1 MRFIATIHVR
11 PKPEVRDPQGE
22 AILGALNS
30 IDLGVVDVRTGKE
43 IVVTFEADDE
53 AAARIATG
61 TMGSELLANPVI
73 EDFTVDLRSAQDAQ
87 ATA

>member
-1 MRFIATIHVR
+1 M
-11 PKPEVRDPQGE
+11 
-22 AILGALNS
+22 
-30 IDLGVVDVRTGKE
+30 
-43 IVVTFEADDE
+43 TFEADDE